1 MRRTIPARR
10 TGGARLGLSALLLMA
25 TCAGTGLSS
34 AAAADRE
41 ATADRTSR
49 PPASA
54 ALLDAMERD
63 LGLTPAAARERLAD
77 ERRATT
83 TERAARKAAGAA
95 FAGAW
100 FDEERRGL
108 HVAVT
113 RRSALAD
120 VRATGADVR
129 LVEHSAKELDAA
141 KARVDKLDAPADV
154 ASWRVDHKANRVV
167 VDVVA
172 GHRGDNDVST
182 FLRKARATAPVRVA
196 TVPEGP
202 KTFAAGTVGGDPYYT
217 GNVRCSIGFSVHGG
231 FVTAGHCGRAGASVR
246 GWDGS
251 AMGTFQGSSFPGD
264 DYAYVSIGHGWW
276 TVPVVLGW
284 GTIPDQ
290 LVRGSAEAP
299 VGSSI
304 CRSGST
310 TKWHCGRLLAKNE
323 TVNYSDGT
331 VVHQLTKTS
340 VCAEGGDSGGSFIS
354 GDQAQGVTS
363 GGWGNCSSG
372 GETWFQPVNEI
383 LGRYGLRLH
392 TA

>member
-1 MRRTIPARR
+1 MRRT
-10 TGGARLGLSALLLMA
+10 TGARLGLSALLLTA
-25 TCAGTGLSS
+25 TCAGTGLAPT
-34 AAAADRE
+34 AAAADR
-41 ATADRTSR
+41 TPRT
-49 PPASA
+49 PASP
-54 ALLDAMERD
+54 ALLDAMRRD
-63 LGLTPAAARERLAD
+63 LGLSPAAALERLAD
-77 ERRATT
+77 ERQAAR

-95 FAGAW
+95 YGGSW
-100 FDEERRGL
+100 FDAERGRL
-108 HVAVT
+108 TVAVT
-113 RRSALAD
+113 GRKAAAE
-120 VRATGADVR
+120 VRGTGAAVR
-129 LVEHSAKELDAA
+129 LVERGAAELDAA
-141 KARVDKLDAPADV
+141 KARIDKFDAPAGV
-154 ASWRVDHKANRVV
+154 ASWRVDPETNGIVV
-167 VDVVA
+167 SVVA
-172 GHRGDNDVST
+172 RHRSDNDVSA
-182 FLRKARATAPVRVA
+182 FLERARATAPVRVA

-202 KTFAAGTVGGDPYYT
+202 RTFAAGTVGGDPYYT

-284 GTIPDQ
+284 GTVPDQ

-310 TKWHCGRLLAKNE
+310 TKWHCGRVLAKNE
-323 TVNYSDGT
+323 TVNYSDGA

-340 VCAEGGDSGGSFIS
+340 VCAQGGDSGGSFLS

-372 GETWFQPVNEI
+372 GETWYQPVNEI
-383 LGRYGLRLH
+383 LNRYGLRLH

>member
-1 MRRTIPARR
+1 MRRT
-10 TGGARLGLSALLLMA
+10 TGARLGLSALLLMA
-25 TCAGTGLSS
+25 TCAGTGLAP

-41 ATADRTSR
+41 SR

-54 ALLDAMERD
+54 TLLDAMRRD
-63 LGLTPAAARERLAD
+63 LGLTPAAARERLAE
-77 ERRATT
+77 ERQAAR
-83 TERAARKAAGAA
+83 TERAARKAAGKAYG
-95 FAGAW
+95 GAW
-100 FDEERRGL
+100 YDAARDRL
-108 HVAVT
+108 TVAVT
-113 RRSALAD
+113 QRRAAAD
-120 VRATGADVR
+120 VRAAGAAVR
-129 LVEHSAKELDAA
+129 FVEHSAAELDAA
-141 KARVDKLDAPADV
+141 KARVDGLDAPDEV
-154 ASWRVDHKANRVV
+154 ASWHVDPRANSVV
-167 VDVVA
+167 VNVVA
-172 GHRGDNDVST
+172 RHRADNDVT
-182 FLRKARATAPVRVA
+182 AFLRQARALAPVRVA

-202 KTFAAGTVGGDPYYT
+202 RTFAAGTVGGDPYYT

-299 VGSSI
+299 VGASI

-310 TKWHCGRLLAKNE
+310 THWHCGRVLAKNE

-340 VCAEGGDSGGSFIS
+340 VCAQPGDSGGSFLS

-363 GGWGNCSSG
+363 GGWGNCDSG
-372 GETWFQPVNEI
+372 GETWYQPVNEI
-383 LGRYGLRLH
+383 LARYGLRLH

>member
-1 MRRTIPARR
+1 
-10 TGGARLGLSALLLMA
+10 
-25 TCAGTGLSS
+25 
-34 AAAADRE
+34 
-41 ATADRTSR
+41 
-49 PPASA
+49 
-54 ALLDAMERD
+54 
-63 LGLTPAAARERLAD
+63 
-77 ERRATT
+77 
-83 TERAARKAAGAA
+83 
-95 FAGAW
+95 GAW
-100 FDEERRGL
+100 FDAERGRL
-108 HVAVT
+108 TVAVT
-113 RRSALAD
+113 RRQAAAD
-120 VRATGADVR
+120 VRETGADVR
-129 LVEHSAKELDAA
+129 LVRHSAAALDAA
-141 KARVDKLDAPADV
+141 KARLDKLDAPADV
-154 ASWRVDHKANRVV
+154 ASWHVDPKANRVV

-172 GHRGDNDVST
+172 GHLDDNDVSS
-182 FLRKARATAPVRVA
+182 FLRSARATAPVRVA

-202 KTFAAGTVGGDPYYT
+202 RTFAAGTVGGDPYYT

-299 VGSSI
+299 VGASI

-340 VCAEGGDSGGSFIS
+340 VCAQGGDSGGSFIS

-372 GETWFQPVNEI
+372 GETWYQPVNEI